1 MKRFVMSG
9 LIATCSIAAM
19 TVVLAADEAGQA
31 PATPEQ
37 QAQTAVEVRQG
48 LQKLMNFQMAPMG
61 DVLKRKLPF
70 DAATVTKRTTNIIAL
85 AGMQSDAFAF
95 DTHKVTGLKTKARD
109 GIWTNKSDFD
119 AKSQN
124 LVNLANEVLTAAK
137 GGDEAATKKA
147 IAQMG
152 SKGCGGCHDQF
163 KDKG

>member
-9 LIATCSIAAM
+9 LIATCSMAAM
-19 TVVLAADEAGQA
+19 TVVLAADEAAA
-31 PATPEQ
+31 PAQSPE
-37 QAQTAVEVRQG
+37 QTAVEVRQG

-61 DVLKRKLPF
+61 DMLKRKIPF
-70 DAATVTKRTTNIIAL
+70 DAATVTKRTQNIIYL
-85 AGMQSDAFAF
+85 ANMQPDAFAT
-95 DTHKVTGLKTKARD
+95 DTHKAQGLKTKARD

-124 LVNLANEVLTAAK
+124 LVNLATEVLTAAK